1 MRGLSTALVVG
12 VIIAL
17 IVGFAAGYVLK
28 PSGTASTVTLTVTR
42 TVTAPSTG
50 TGLPSVIEVG
60 ALLPLTGRLATVGE
74 DIRIAL
80 EIAQDDI
87 NAFLRQAGLPV
98 TFKITFEDTQT
109 LPDVAL
115 QKLQAMHARGVQLFI
130 GPASSAEVRNVK
142 TYADGNKLVIVSPSS
157 TAPELA
163 IPGDMVFRF
172 VTDDRAQGRVIAGLA
187 KQLGLTHIVIVWAGD
202 AWGDGLHDA
211 LASSAKAFGINV
223 VDGPRYAPETK
234 DFSSEVL
241 QLNNIV
247 TNLINQVG
255 ASKVGVVLISFEEGT
270 QFLIQAS
277 RYENLGKVVWLG
289 TDGIANAASVV
300 QDPVASSFASKVKL
314 FSPIMAPTESTKFN
328 EVKSKV
334 VAKLGREPIPYAY
347 NAYDIAWVLF
357 LSVLAT
363 GKTDGASVAKILPSV
378 ADSFF
383 GASGW
388 TKLNEAGDRAFADYV
403 VYKVV
408 TEEGT
413 AKWVAVGIYSM
424 ATDSFTGSLS

>member
-1 MRGLSTALVVG
+1 LWS
-12 VIIAL
+12 
-17 IVGFAAGYVLK
+17 
-28 PSGTASTVTLTVTR
+28 
-42 TVTAPSTG
+42 
-50 TGLPSVIEVG
+50 
-60 ALLPLTGRLATVGE
+60 
-74 DIRIAL
+74 
-80 EIAQDDI
+80 
-87 NAFLRQAGLPV
+87 
-98 TFKITFEDTQT
+98 
-109 LPDVAL
+109 
-115 QKLQAMHARGVQLFI
+115 
-130 GPASSAEVRNVK
+130 
-142 TYADGNKLVIVSPSS
+142 
-157 TAPELA
+157 
-163 IPGDMVFRF
+163 
-172 VTDDRAQGRVIAGLA
+172 
-187 KQLGLTHIVIVWAGD
+187 GD

-211 LASSAKAFGINV
+211 VANSAKAFGVNV

-234 DFSSEVL
+234 DFSSEVQ
-241 QLNNIV
+241 QLNDIV
-247 TNLINQVG
+247 TNLINQAG

-314 FSPIMAPTESTKFN
+314 LSPIMAPTESTKFK
-328 EVKSKV
+328 EVKSKI

-347 NAYDIAWVLF
+347 TAYDIAWVLF

-363 GKTDGASVAKILPSV
+363 GKTDGASVANILPSV
-378 ADSFF
+378 ADNYF

-408 TEEGT
+408 TEGGT
-413 AKWVAVGIYSM
+413 AKWVAAGIYSL